1 MAGVNRRRLWIET
14 ALACTSF
21 VLLLVTVVWH
31 DWIEVVLR
39 VDPDGGS
46 GLAEV
51 LVGAALLAVALV
63 SALFAHREWRPPTRE
78 TVRVDPDGRT

>member
-1 MAGVNRRRLWIET
+1 MAHVNRRRLWIET
-14 ALACTSF
+14 ALACISF

-39 VDPDGGS
+39 VDPDRGN

-51 LVGAALLAVALV
+51 VVGAALLAVALF
-63 SALFAHREWRPPTRE
+63 SALLARREARRATRE
-78 TVRVDPDGRT
+78 TARVGT

>member
-1 MAGVNRRRLWIET
+1 MAHVNRGRLWIET
-14 ALACTSF
+14 TLACSSF
-21 VLLLVTVVWH
+21 ALLLVTVVWH

-51 LVGAALLAVALV
+51 VVGAALLAVALV
-63 SALFAHREWRPPTRE
+63 SALLARRERRRPRRE
-78 TVRVDPDGRT
+78 TVRVGSDGRT